1 MTHHLPLKTALKR
14 GALVA
19 AANWPLVV
27 VQFIAEA
34 MLKLLLAV
42 PVIGGL
48 FLVVLLLGADVED
61 LLAGDLRD
69 IVASVFAAM
78 RGNPVAFL
86 AFTLAFLLVLLG
98 GSALTFIV
106 KGGTMSLLADAE
118 ATAGPIERPPI
129 RLEAIRRASR
139 VHIEVFLDGCRRLWR
154 RYLRLGGCLL
164 IAYLITAGLYL
175 AFVVAGYALAE
186 NTTLVLGWTVIAA
199 LASGALVVWIT
210 LINLAYLL
218 TQMIVA
224 VDDVSVRTAAGRV
237 IRFVREALR
246 EVAAIFGV
254 VLLLVALATIA
265 SILATAGLGLIA
277 FVPLAG
283 LAVVPLQVAAWLLR
297 GFVFQYLALTA
308 LGGYLTEYRLYTH
321 GSRSVSEMAEH
332 APSRPASPAKF
343 LTLSAPPTARS
354 APLGARSGL
363 LGRAPSAMRHFRVP
377 QPNASA

>member
-1 MTHHLPLKTALKR
+1 MTHHLPLKAALKR

-34 MLKLLLAV
+34 TLKVLLAV

-48 FLVVLLLGADVED
+48 FLVVLLLGADVEQ
-61 LLAGDLRD
+61 LLAGNLRD
-69 IVASVFAAM
+69 VVAAVLAAL
-78 RGNPVAFL
+78 RGNPVAFA
-86 AFTLAFLLVLLG
+86 AFGLAFLLVLLG

-129 RLEAIRRASR
+129 RLETIRRANR
-139 VHIEVFLDGCRRLWR
+139 VHIEPFLDGCRRLWR
-154 RYLRLGGCLL
+154 RYVRLGGCLL
-164 IAYLITAGLYL
+164 IAYLTTAGLYL

-186 NTTLVLGWTVIAA
+186 NKTLQLGWTVIAA
-199 LASGALVVWIT
+199 LASGALVIWIT
-210 LINLAYLL
+210 LVNLVYLL

-224 VDDVSVRTAAGRV
+224 VEDVGVRTAAGRV
-237 IRFVREALR
+237 IEFLRTALR
-246 EVAAIFGV
+246 EVAGIFGV
-254 VLLLVALATIA
+254 VLLLVTLATVA
-265 SILATAGLGLIA
+265 SILATTGLGLIA

-308 LGGYLTEYRLYTH
+308 LGSYLTQYRLSAH
-321 GSRSVSEMAEH
+321 G
-332 APSRPASPAKF
+332 P
-343 LTLSAPPTARS
+343 
-354 APLGARSGL
+354 GA
-363 LGRAPSAMRHFRVP
+363 GRDFRVA

>member
-27 VQFIAEA
+27 VQFIAEGT
-34 MLKLLLAV
+34 LKLLLAV

-69 IVASVFAAM
+69 IVASVFAAL
-78 RGNPVAFL
+78 RGNPVAFA
-86 AFTLAFLLVLLG
+86 AFGVAFLLVLLG

-129 RLEAIRRASR
+129 QLEAIRRASR
-139 VHIEVFLDGCRRLWR
+139 VHIEAFLDGCRRLWR

-164 IAYLITAGLYL
+164 IGYLITAGVYL

-186 NTTLVLGWTVIAA
+186 NTTLLLGWTVIAG

-237 IRFVREALR
+237 IQFVREALR

-254 VLLLVALATIA
+254 VLLLVTLATIA

-308 LGGYLTEYRLYTH
+308 LGGYLTEYRLYAH
-321 GSRSVSEMAEH
+321 GSRAV
-332 APSRPASPAKF
+332 RN
-343 LTLSAPPTARS
+343 
-354 APLGARSGL
+354 
-363 LGRAPSAMRHFRVP
+363 FRVA